1 MSNLLV
7 LFFSYLCHPTI
18 SASPLS
24 PIFSLLPP
32 SLLGLKPVFAYGNIS
47 ECGFL
52 HMPPSAG
59 CRERSGAT
67 INPGMSLRWGDLLHT
82 ALHLTSILSHS
93 LSLSELGIISMP
105 YQDVQIEK
113 KNLPPLTVIKVILSQ
128 LYHLHLQIHS

>member
-18 SASPLS
+18 SASPFS
-24 PIFSLLPP
+24 PFSLPL
-32 SLLGLKPVFAYGNIS
+32 SSGLKPVFAYGNIS

-59 CRERSGAT
+59 SRERSGAT

-113 KNLPPLTVIKVILSQ
+113 KNLPLLTVIKVILSQ